1 MVCTRCGLVGADVR
15 PDWRPHI
22 NKPRP
27 GVDSHAYRRAAMP
40 NLNSGKDWSEMD
52 LQDLRDDMHLGT
64 PLEQIADFLMR
75 DVSEVEAKIAELQA
89 EQDQSRR

>member
-1 MVCTRCGLVGADVR
+1 
-15 PDWRPHI
+15 
-22 NKPRP
+22 
-27 GVDSHAYRRAAMP
+27 MP